1 MTKTDI
7 LDFLSS
13 HKEVFFK
20 KYGVTQIG
28 LFGSYAREEA
38 SSESD
43 IDLFV
48 KMKPSL
54 FDLVALKE
62 EIENDLHTKVDIIR
76 DHKNIKPFL
85 RRMINED
92 IIYVD

>member
-7 LDFLSS
+7 LDFLSK

-20 KYGVTQIG
+20 KYGVTEIG

-54 FDLVALKE
+54 FDLVSLKE